1 MIQRLYRLL
10 LLFCS
15 IAVFAACSDSDGND
29 NNGGNGGE
37 IVPDGGDTYGY
48 VTGANGNPVPG
59 VVVSDGFT
67 CTQTDAEGQYVL
79 TRNAESGFVFYSLP
93 SGYKVNMHK
102 TYKLPKFFTKLKPET
117 ARYDFTLT
125 ALDAPETRFDLIC
138 IGDPQIN
145 EAAHAVRF
153 KREAAKDIREYS
165 YSRPSATTTT
175 NSRRPTRRRPARNT
189 KASSVRWTI
198 RSTAATCISYR
209 WTTSSTNVRRAR
221 VTPAVSAPSNT
232 NG

>member
-48 VTGANGNPVPG
+48 VTDANGNPVPG

-138 IGDPQIN
+138 IGDP
-145 EAAHAVRF
+145 R
-153 KREAAKDIREYS
+153 S
-165 YSRPSATTTT
+165 
-175 NSRRPTRRRPARNT
+175 TRRRTPSG
-189 KASSVRWTI
+189 SSAKRPRTSGSI
-198 RSTAATCISYR
+198 PPRPTSRATPSTSAT
-209 WTTSSTNVRRAR
+209 W
-221 VTPAVSAPSNT
+221 
-232 NG
+232 

>member
-1 MIQRLYRLL
+1 
-10 LLFCS
+10 
-15 IAVFAACSDSDGND
+15 
-29 NNGGNGGE
+29 
-37 IVPDGGDTYGY
+37 
-48 VTGANGNPVPG
+48 
-59 VVVSDGFT
+59 
-67 CTQTDAEGQYVL
+67 
-79 TRNAESGFVFYSLP
+79 
-93 SGYKVNMHK
+93 MHK
-102 TYKLPKFFTKLKPET
+102 TYKLPKFFTKLKPGT

-165 YSRPSATTTT
+165 AAADIPCYAIHLGDLVNNKWALYSNMVVALQPEQTGIPVFSTIG
-175 NSRRPTRRRPARNT
+175 NHDHEFPTANEKEAARNT

>member
-48 VTGANGNPVPG
+48 VTDANGNPVPG

-153 KREAAKDIREYS
+153 KREAAKDIRS
-165 YSRPSATTTT
+165 IPPRPTSRATPSTSAT
-175 NSRRPTRRRPARNT
+175 
-189 KASSVRWTI
+189 W
-198 RSTAATCISYR
+198 
-209 WTTSSTNVRRAR
+209 
-221 VTPAVSAPSNT
+221 
-232 NG
+232 

>member
-165 YSRPSATTTT
+165 SSADIPCYAIHLGDLVNNKWALYSNMVVALQPDQ
-175 NSRRPTRRRPARNT
+175 TRIPLF
-189 KASSVRWTI
+189 
-198 RSTAATCISYR
+198 
-209 WTTSSTNVRRAR
+209 
-221 VTPAVSAPSNT
+221 
-232 NG
+232 

>member
-1 MIQRLYRLL
+1 M
-10 LLFCS
+10 
-15 IAVFAACSDSDGND
+15 
-29 NNGGNGGE
+29 
-37 IVPDGGDTYGY
+37 
-48 VTGANGNPVPG
+48 
-59 VVVSDGFT
+59 
-67 CTQTDAEGQYVL
+67 L

-153 KREAAKDIREYS
+153 KREAAKTSGSIPPRPT
-165 YSRPSATTTT
+165 SRATPSTSAT
-175 NSRRPTRRRPARNT
+175 
-189 KASSVRWTI
+189 W
-198 RSTAATCISYR
+198 
-209 WTTSSTNVRRAR
+209 
-221 VTPAVSAPSNT
+221 
-232 NG
+232 